1 MNTISATAET
11 IVRAAPI
18 EVFDAFVDA
27 EKMSKFWFTRR
38 DEGLKEG
45 ETVSWF
51 VGDAGNAFAFKVRVL
66 EIKKPELIRIEWKFR
81 EHYNQVCWLIEEIND
96 GCSKLTIEESG
107 FQGSEDQIIAG
118 ALDST
123 GGFNQVSIALKAYLE
138 HDAII
143 NVVTDNP

>member
-1 MNTISATAET
+1 MDIISARAET

-18 EVFDAFVDA
+18 DVFNAFVDA
-27 EKMSKFWFTRR
+27 EIMSKFWFTRR
-38 DEGLKEG
+38 DEGLREG
-45 ETVSWF
+45 ETMSWF
-51 VGDAGNAFAFKVRVL
+51 VGEAKDAYAFEVHVR
-66 EIKKPELIRIEWKFR
+66 EIKKPELIRIDWKFR
-81 EHYNQVCWLIEEIND
+81 EHYNQVRWLIQETKD
-96 GCSKLTIEESG
+96 GHSKLTIEESG

-143 NVVTDNP
+143 NVVTDHP